1 MKADLQTD
9 MSLGHKLRRRRK
21 QIGKTM
27 QTVADEA
34 GLSVGFISQVE
45 RDLSSPSLSSL
56 INIATAL
63 DTGVETFMRSPV
75 KPGPVSRHNQRSAYT
90 TGTTAPNYER
100 LSDTFA
106 GSVLNSVLMNLPP
119 GYSAEEISHE
129 GEEMMFVVTGRILC
143 SVDGDTRMLEEG
155 DSIHFP
161 SHLPHRTENPDETTA
176 TVLWVGT
183 LRIFN
188 NDVLVSPRVGSIAA
202 QHADPA
208 HHAPK
213 PHQSLEQGTGTIDT
227 SVEGGHTKRRHN
239 R

>member
-1 MKADLQTD
+1 MAADLQSD
-9 MSLGHKLRRRRK
+9 RSLGYKLRQRRK

-27 QTVADEA
+27 QSVADEA

-56 INIATAL
+56 INIAGAL
-63 DTGVETFMRSPV
+63 DTGVETFMRSPI
-75 KPGPVSRHNQRSAYT
+75 KPGPVSRHNRRPAYT
-90 TGTTAPNYER
+90 TGTSAPNYER
-100 LSDTFA
+100 LSDAFD
-106 GSVLNSVLMNLPP
+106 GSVLNSVLMSLPP
-119 GYSAEEISHE
+119 HYSAEEIVHE
-129 GEEMMFVVTGRILC
+129 GEEMMFVVSGRVLC
-143 SVDGDTRMLEEG
+143 SVDGDTRLLEEG

-188 NDVLVSPRVGSIAA
+188 NDVLVSPRVGSMTA

-208 HHAPK
+208 HHSPR
-213 PHQSLEQGTGTIDT
+213 QGTGRAFA
-227 SVEGGHTKRRHN
+227 GHSTKGD
-239 R
+239 

>member
-1 MKADLQTD
+1 MATDLGSD
-9 MSLGHKLRRRRK
+9 ISLGHKLRQRRK

-56 INIATAL
+56 INIAGAL
-63 DTGVETFMRSPV
+63 DTGVEAFMRSPV
-75 KPGPVSRHNQRSAYT
+75 KPGPVSRHNQRPAYT
-90 TGTTAPNYER
+90 TGSTAPIYER
-100 LSDTFA
+100 LSDTFDS
-106 GSVLNSVLMNLPP
+106 SVLNSVLMNLPP

-129 GEEMMFVVTGRILC
+129 GEEMMFVITGRILC

-188 NDVLVSPRVGSIAA
+188 NDVLVSPRVGSITA

-208 HHAPK
+208 HHSTK
-213 PHQSLEQGTGTIDT
+213 QGTSHIDA
-227 SVEGGHTKRRHN
+227 SVEDGHTKGRHN
-239 R
+239 Q